1 MSRIHTNTAAAAKKS
16 GTSNMAKIR
25 KIVVNVLVHIFLAIL
40 AFIWLLPIFWVV
52 LTSFRGEKG
61 SYVTTFFPKT
71 YTFNNYI
78 KLFTDTSIL
87 DFPRMFMNTFVI
99 AVFTCIISTIFVLS
113 VAYSMSRMRFKMRK
127 PFMNI
132 AMILGLFPSFMS
144 MIAVYYILRAL
155 NLADGGMIR
164 VALIVVFAAGSGVGF
179 YVSKGFFDTIPKSLD
194 EAAIID
200 GATRW
205 QVFTKITV
213 PLSKPIIVY
222 TILTSFMAPWVDF
235 IFGKVICR
243 ADARYYTVSIGLWK
257 MLEKEYIDSW
267 YTCFAAGAVVVSIP
281 IAILF
286 LMTQKF
292 YVEGMSGAV
301 KG

>member
-1 MSRIHTNTAAAAKKS
+1 MSTNTKKMTNSAKV
-16 GTSNMAKIR
+16 R
-25 KIVVNVLVHIFLAIL
+25 KTIVNILIHVLLAIL
-40 AFIWLLPIFWVV
+40 AFIWVLPVFWVI

-71 YTFNNYI
+71 YTLNNYV

-87 DFPRMFMNTFVI
+87 NFPRMFMNTFLI
-99 AVFTCIISTIFVLS
+99 AIFTCIISTIFVLS
-113 VAYSMSRMRFKMRK
+113 VAYCMSRLRFKMRK
-127 PFMNI
+127 PFMNG

-144 MIAVYYILRAL
+144 MIAVYYILKAIGMV
-155 NLADGGMIR
+155 DGNMIYI
-164 VALIVVFAAGSGVGF
+164 ALIVVFSAGSGTGF
-179 YVSKGFFDTIPKSLD
+179 YVSKGFFDTVPKSLD

-205 QVFTKITV
+205 QIFTKITI
-213 PLSKPIIVY
+213 PLSKPIVVY
-222 TILTSFMAPWVDF
+222 TILTSFMAPWLDF
-235 IFGKVICR
+235 IFAKVICR

-267 YTCFAAGAVVVSIP
+267 FTCFAAGAVVVSIP

-286 LMTQKF
+286 LLTQKF